1 MEESNTEGREQ
12 SLGKFTEEARR
23 LCPSAPLI
31 LVGTKTDLRDTQND
45 LSKVTTKTSQLS
57 KVAKS
62 LGALD
67 YLECS
72 AHRDDESVRDLFK
85 EIINISVS
93 RKKKKALNEEILT
106 R

>member
-1 MEESNTEGREQ
+1 MAE
-12 SLGKFTEEARR
+12 FTEEARR

-31 LVGTKTDLRDTQND
+31 LVGTKTDLRDTD
-45 LSKVTTKTSQLS
+45 KDSSRVTTKTSQLS

-67 YLECS
+67 YIECS
-72 AHRDDESVRDLFK
+72 AHKNDESVKDLFK